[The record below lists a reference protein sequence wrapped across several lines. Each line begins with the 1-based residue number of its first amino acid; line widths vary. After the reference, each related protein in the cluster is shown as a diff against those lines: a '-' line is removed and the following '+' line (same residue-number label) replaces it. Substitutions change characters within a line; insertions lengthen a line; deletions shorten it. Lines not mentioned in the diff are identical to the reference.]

1 MEEKDV
7 KPVESL
13 SKYER
18 IPFIEFNDNDYEY
31 FVDKC
36 MLNEE
41 MASILKMKIHD
52 YSDTKICEIL
62 CISQATLS
70 RKIKV
75 IKKKI
80 KRVL

>member
-7 KPVESL
+7 KPVENL

-18 IPFIEFNDNDYEY
+18 IPFIEFNDDDYNY
-31 FVDKC
+31 FVKKC
-36 MLNEE
+36 MFNEE
-41 MASILKMKIHD
+41 MATILKMKIHD
-52 YSDTKICEIL
+52 YSETKICDEL

-70 RKIKV
+70 RKLKTIKS
-75 IKKKI
+75 KI